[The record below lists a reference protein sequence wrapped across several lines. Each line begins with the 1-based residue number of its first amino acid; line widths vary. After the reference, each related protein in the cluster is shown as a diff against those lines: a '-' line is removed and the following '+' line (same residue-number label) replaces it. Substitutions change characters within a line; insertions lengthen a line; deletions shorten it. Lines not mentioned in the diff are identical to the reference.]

1 MKLINIEKIITEKY
15 LHRLT
20 IDIDI
25 SDYIESN
32 RWFGIEKDLELNY
45 IEWLLIDC
53 KTTKPFTLI
62 NNRILIRGLWGNSH
76 IHSVLFFNESGD
88 VIGGI
93 AKRGYDIPSVA
104 KFRIVGLITK
114 RLWN

>member
-1 MKLINIEKIITEKY
+1 MPVRMRSSVKRLDYPVYSFIQKVII
-15 LHRLT
+15 
-20 IDIDI
+20 
-25 SDYIESN
+25 
-32 RWFGIEKDLELNY
+32 

-104 KFRIVGLITK
+104 KFRIVGLIAK

>member
-1 MKLINIEKIITEKY
+1 MKLIDIKNIITEKC

-20 IDIDI
+20 VGIDV
-25 SDYIESN
+25 SDYVESN
-32 RWFGIEKDLELNY
+32 RWFGIEKDIEFDY

-76 IHSVLFFNESGD
+76 IHSVLFFDESGNI
-88 VIGGI
+88 VGGI
-93 AKRGYDIPSVA
+93 AKRGYDIPSAA
-104 KFRIVGLITK
+104 KFRMVGLITK
-114 RLWN
+114 LLWN